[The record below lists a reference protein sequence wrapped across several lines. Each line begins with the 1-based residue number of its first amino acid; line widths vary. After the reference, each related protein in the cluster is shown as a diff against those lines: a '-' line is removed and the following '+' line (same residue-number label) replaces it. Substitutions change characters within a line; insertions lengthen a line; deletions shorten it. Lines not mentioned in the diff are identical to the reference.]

1 MPHKDTQPEYGRK
14 MCIRDRGKPSSNI
27 QGGRVSVVI
36 ESTDDTA
43 TIEAML
49 NSQFKQ
55 VEGKHCNKQN
65 RMSDTEIITILILF
79 HPGDFRC
86 FSPYYK
92 GDACKRL
99 KQLFSCLV
107 SYNCFV
113 ELREEVFH
121 ELLIWVQVVSDYQ

>member
-1 MPHKDTQPEYGRK
+1 MVKD
-14 MCIRDRGKPSSNI
+14 SN
-27 QGGRVSVVI
+27 R
-36 ESTDDTA
+36 
-43 TIEAML
+43 
-49 NSQFKQ
+49 
-55 VEGKHCNKQN
+55 KHCNKQN

-121 ELLIWVQVVSDYQ
+121 ELLIWVQVVSDYQKENYVLIRDISDRTCLICSRFFHSEEARIVAKTEKS

>member
-1 MPHKDTQPEYGRK
+1 MVKD
-14 MCIRDRGKPSSNI
+14 SN
-27 QGGRVSVVI
+27 R
-36 ESTDDTA
+36 
-43 TIEAML
+43 
-49 NSQFKQ
+49 
-55 VEGKHCNKQN
+55 KHCNKQN
-65 RMSDTEIITILILF
+65 RMSD
-79 HPGDFRC
+79 PGDFRC

>member
-1 MPHKDTQPEYGRK
+1 MVKD
-14 MCIRDRGKPSSNI
+14 SN
-27 QGGRVSVVI
+27 R
-36 ESTDDTA
+36 
-43 TIEAML
+43 
-49 NSQFKQ
+49 
-55 VEGKHCNKQN
+55 KHCNKQN

-86 FSPYYK
+86 FSPYHK

>member
-1 MPHKDTQPEYGRK
+1 MFPKSKITEIYYMADDFCKEFAWWQEKYMVKD
-14 MCIRDRGKPSSNI
+14 SN
-27 QGGRVSVVI
+27 R
-36 ESTDDTA
+36 
-43 TIEAML
+43 
-49 NSQFKQ
+49 
-55 VEGKHCNKQN
+55 KHCNKQN

-121 ELLIWVQVVSDYQ
+121 ELLIWVQVVSDYQW